1 MPKGPGAA
9 DHPRETA
16 VLPPQPWAAARCWL
30 VIVLLLVLLVGALPA
45 IARAA
50 GLVTLLALAALGRLL
65 G

>member
-1 MPKGPGAA
+1 
-9 DHPRETA
+9 
-16 VLPPQPWAAARCWL
+16 
-30 VIVLLLVLLVGALPA
+30 VLLLVLLVGALPA